1 MKILLLALLLTACT
15 STPPVVITPLG
26 PDSGVSPVSG
36 TELAKVK
43 ESVSIPKRLLVE
55 CGSFTDL
62 AEGATLDDLMKTHAS
77 DAIVMLDCSTRTI
90 ELIGILKDAF
100 NLK

>member
-1 MKILLLALLLTACT
+1 MKILLLALFLTACT

-26 PDSGVSPVSG
+26 PNSGVSPVSG

-43 ESVSIPKRLLVE
+43 ESVAIPSRLLME

-62 AEGATLDDLMKTHAS
+62 ADGATLDDLMKVHAS
-77 DAIVMLDCSTRTI
+77 DALVMLDCSTRTH
-90 ELIGILKDAF
+90 ELIILLKDAF